1 MKRFWTTVFLALIIV
16 GGSWILLNQDQIQQ
30 AGGLR
35 SFLSQQLATLGT
47 TNHSEGNTIS
57 NQGTTGPFLQA
68 SSPNQLFSNGS
79 YTQSAPLQISAIAN
93 RIRIASFKLAG
104 GTPHENPELALGVI
118 ADICRRHDLVAFQEV
133 DGHRPGWLDELTA
146 EIARQ
151 SNGQMIYR
159 HASDHVRVARNE
171 PQFAFVYNT
180 ATLDLE
186 VQNTYTVA
194 DPDNVLIREPL
205 VGWFRTRM
213 VHPNEAFTFTV
224 ANLQLDPK
232 HPGNEIALLGNLY
245 DAIRRDGRGE
255 DDVIFV
261 GDFKSG
267 DRALKNTRKKYGM
280 TWVVSDQATSTM
292 NDAQYDNLVFNQMA
306 TLEFTGNGGV
316 IDFLK
321 IYNLGFRDAMS
332 ISDHM
337 PVWAEFSASEQVR

>member
-1 MKRFWTTVFLALIIV
+1 MKRFWSTVFLALIIV
-16 GGSWILLNQDQIQQ
+16 GGSWILFNQDRIDQ

-35 SFLSQQLATLGT
+35 SFLSQRLASQTQRSATIGDSRNTNALSPFRQTSDPGRVSVNRLATNET
-47 TNHSEGNTIS
+47 S
-57 NQGTTGPFLQA
+57 FLQ
-68 SSPNQLFSNGS
+68 NQAG
-79 YTQSAPLQISAIAN
+79 Q

-104 GTPHENPELALGVI
+104 ATEQPNPTQALGVI
-118 ADICRRHDLVAFQEV
+118 ANICLRHDLIAFQEV
-133 DGHRPGWLDELTA
+133 DGHKPGWLDELA
-146 EIARQ
+146 SEIARQ
-151 SNGQMIYR
+151 SNGQAIFR
-159 HASDHVRVARNE
+159 HVSDHTRVARND
-171 PQFAFVYNT
+171 PRFAFVYNT

-186 VQNTYTVA
+186 MQHSYTVA
-194 DPDNVLIREPL
+194 DPDNVLLREPL
-205 VGWFRTRM
+205 VGWFRSRL
-213 VHPNEAFTFTV
+213 VHPDKAFTFTL

-267 DRALKNTRKKYGM
+267 DRALDNTRQRYGM
-280 TWVVSDQATSTM
+280 TWVVSDEATSTM
-292 NDAQYDNLVFNQMA
+292 KDAQFDNIVFNQVA

-321 IYNLGFRDAMS
+321 LYNLGFRDAMS

-337 PVWAEFSASEQVR
+337 PVWAEFSATEKVR